1 MKKPPPRGAIRAAS
15 SLVLADR
22 GAEALRLGRFKEAV
36 EIFKQLAR
44 QDPRPEWTDRL
55 ADAYA
60 GRAHALADKGMFKEA
75 AMVLENTLAADGH
88 FARTGA
94 LPELPDPPGSAAEGE
109 ADGSQV
115 YRAAACG

>member
-1 MKKPPPRGAIRAAS
+1 MRR
-15 SLVLADR
+15 
-22 GAEALRLGRFKEAV
+22 GRFKEAT

-75 AMVLENTLAADGH
+75 AMVLENTLSPDGTIREPVLYLTCLIRQGQH
-88 FARTGA
+88 QKARQTA
-94 LPELPDPPGSAAEGE
+94 LRFVERLPAAEP
-109 ADGSQV
+109 
-115 YRAAACG
+115 AAWRNWRRP